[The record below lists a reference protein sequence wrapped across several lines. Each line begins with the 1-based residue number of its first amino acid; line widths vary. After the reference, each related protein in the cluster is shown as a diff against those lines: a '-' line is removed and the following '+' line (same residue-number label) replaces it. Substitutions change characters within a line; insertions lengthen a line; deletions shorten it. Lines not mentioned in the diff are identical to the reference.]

1 MVSTKQASNKVQNK
15 QSKQAIKSNISI
27 IMASL
32 STTMTAAVER
42 GMRLAS
48 VEFAIDV
55 IRQLNSEGVLTCGVD
70 EAMKL
75 FDFDG
80 VSVVSSRSKASK
92 SGRRLRTVLGNPK
105 GPKLTAKP
113 SVYHSVAIVNDWC
126 AGVKFNYGLHTQCT
140 QVAVKAIGTVKPAVN
155 TQITAPQA
163 SLLMVTSKTAPTT
176 A

>member
-1 MVSTKQASNKVQNK
+1 
-15 QSKQAIKSNISI
+15 
-27 IMASL
+27 MASL

-92 SGRRLRTVLGNPK
+92 KRESAKASRQAGERTAGENLSIACRENTSRATAQLRGE
-105 GPKLTAKP
+105 
-113 SVYHSVAIVNDWC
+113 
-126 AGVKFNYGLHTQCT
+126 
-140 QVAVKAIGTVKPAVN
+140 
-155 TQITAPQA
+155 QITKPTEQ
-163 SLLMVTSKTAPTT
+163 SKRKPNKG
-176 A
+176 

>member
-1 MVSTKQASNKVQNK
+1 MSQ
-15 QSKQAIKSNISI
+15 
-27 IMASL
+27 L

-55 IRQLNSEGVLTCGVD
+55 IAQLESEGVLTCSKE

-92 SGRRLRTVLGNPK
+92 KREKAKNRTAESSQRDRNGHQNQVW
-105 GPKLTAKP
+105 
-113 SVYHSVAIVNDWC
+113 YFHSVA
-126 AGVKFNYGLHTQCT
+126 
-140 QVAVKAIGTVKPAVN
+140 
-155 TQITAPQA
+155 
-163 SLLMVTSKTAPTT
+163 
-176 A
+176 

>member
-1 MVSTKQASNKVQNK
+1 
-15 QSKQAIKSNISI
+15 
-27 IMASL
+27 MASL

-92 SGRRLRTVLGNPK
+92 KREKREGEPGWRKEIFKTSN
-105 GPKLTAKP
+105 
-113 SVYHSVAIVNDWC
+113 H
-126 AGVKFNYGLHTQCT
+126 
-140 QVAVKAIGTVKPAVN
+140 
-155 TQITAPQA
+155 
-163 SLLMVTSKTAPTT
+163 SKTKCGTSILWRNSR
-176 A
+176 